1 MPIPHLEQLIEPMR
15 RAGAIAV
22 EQQNTLTYDQRT
34 IKDDG
39 TVVTRADH
47 LVEEFLTETIR
58 RLFPDTNIIS
68 EETVRDY
75 CRSRDFTFTID
86 PVDGT
91 DSFSRGMPGWC
102 VSVGLLDESLTP
114 VGGLVI
120 APRLGLFFFADV
132 GLEATCNGRRIGPP
146 PDDRIGSKTNI
157 MVYSRIHRHLDMS
170 RYPGKCRNLGSAALH
185 LCCPLIYPGISAA
198 LENRK
203 VHIWDI
209 AGSHAVNIAAGLDLE
224 LLRGGPVTYAGLI
237 HGEEVGGFILAG
249 SPAAVKELRG
259 LVRRLP
265 EPDEEA

>member
-1 MPIPHLEQLIEPMR
+1 MPIPHLEQLIDPMR

-22 EQQNTLTYDQRT
+22 EQQNSLTYDQRM

-47 LVEEFLTETIR
+47 LVEEYLAGTIR
-58 RLFPDTNIIS
+58 NLYPDTNIIS

-102 VSVGLLDESLTP
+102 ISVGLLDESLTP

-120 APRLGLFFFADV
+120 APRLGLFYFADV
-132 GLEATCNGRRIGPP
+132 GLEATVNGRRIVPP
-146 PDDRIGSKTNI
+146 PEEPIHAKTNI
-157 MVYSRIHRHLDMS
+157 MVYSRIHRHLDIS

-185 LCCPLIYPGISAA
+185 LCCPLNYPGISAA

-209 AGSHAVNIAAGLDLE
+209 AGSHAVNIAAGLDFE
-224 LLRGGPVTYAGLI
+224 LLRGGPVVYDGLI
-237 HGEEVGGFILAG
+237 NGEEVGGFILAG
-249 SPAAVKELRG
+249 SPPAVKALREM
-259 LVRRLP
+259 VRRLP
-265 EPDEEA
+265 DLDSGA